1 MQKASETDGNFNS
14 RRRAWYIFVCSF
26 LLVKYWNQYYTDPCH
41 FVLLAVLEVSPE
53 LRKYSA

>member
-1 MQKASETDGNFNS
+1 MRQTAILILGDVLG
-14 RRRAWYIFVCSF
+14 IFVCSF
-26 LLVKYWNQYYTDPCH
+26 LLVKYWNEYYTDPCH